1 MMTDTLAPTTRVSNP
16 GPITRALIFI
26 AGVDQKTLRECPAHD
41 LDNVRA
47 IGLLLVFVWVYQTAL
62 IAIVAHRLLA
72 AEGDFRPAL
81 VAMSMLIATLLLLI
95 DSYGFCRAGFHADGI
110 RELARAGLDIS
121 GGFAVKFTAGLFLTF
136 RIFLALVFAQLTAIF
151 MSLILYHGDVMAH
164 LEHQYQ
170 QQNGALIAAATRRA
184 DGDIQQARDQV
195 SGAQQRVDAL
205 QKQIDVTLAYLRGP
219 QPWRNQE
226 RARQAQTMLP
236 ELQRNLEAAT
246 ATLATL
252 RDNLSVRTNERD
264 ATIQASVDQSPERF
278 EPATGILAQIGALR
292 QIASDPEV
300 LLVIILIDLTSFG
313 LDTAAVL
320 AKTTTFIPT
329 TYAALL
335 ARNAYA
341 SVVTIADEL
350 VEMINRT
357 GPAERENPA
366 PPARPRPGNRST
378 NATWFPT
385 MPGRRDETTP
395 DKRPRGRPRKDG
407 LNGGSPSVP
416 GKDQQNREQDDESQ

>member
-1 MMTDTLAPTTRVSNP
+1 MMDTLAPAVPADEP
-16 GPITRALIFI
+16 GFITRGLIFV
-26 AGVDQKTLRECPAHD
+26 AGVDLKTLRECPAHD
-41 LDNVRA
+41 WDNARA
-47 IGLLLVFVWVYQTAL
+47 IGLLMVFVWVYQTAL

-72 AEGDFRPAL
+72 ADGQLHLAL
-81 VAMSMLIATLLLLI
+81 AAMSMLISTMLLLI

-121 GGFAVKFTAGLFLTF
+121 GGFAVKFAARLFLAF
-136 RIFLALVFAQLTAIF
+136 RILQALVFAQLTAIF

-164 LEHQYQ
+164 LEHRYQ
-170 QQNGALIAAATRRA
+170 QQNAALIAAATRRV
-184 DGDIQQARDQV
+184 DGDIQQARDAV

-236 ELQRNLEAAT
+236 ELQRDLEAAT

-252 RDNLSVRTNERD
+252 RENLSARTSERD
-264 ATIQASVDQSPERF
+264 PAIQAAIDQSPARVET
-278 EPATGILAQIGALR
+278 ATGILAQIGALR

-350 VEMINRT
+350 VEIINRT
-357 GPAERENPA
+357 GPTEGENPA
-366 PPARPRPGNRST
+366 HPARPRPGNRST

-385 MPGRRDETTP
+385 VPGRRDEATP
-395 DKRPRGRPRKDG
+395 GKRPRGRPRKG
-407 LNGGSPSVP
+407 KLNGGSPSVP
-416 GKDQQNREQDDESQ
+416 GENKQNREQDDEGQ